1 LRQAEA
7 EVEMRQM
14 KLTLKMKEIRSLI
27 NLKKKK
33 SCGSFFINEYSRK
46 PFSTTWR
53 GGREKKANSSK
64 N

>member
-1 LRQAEA
+1 
-7 EVEMRQM
+7 MRQM